1 MAPVLVCI
9 MASLWSIPR
18 GFSLV
23 YNAKALHARAEISSQ
38 YNDINDEGE
47 NYASYAM
54 GSMAVSDLRHRTGN
68 GNRY

>member
-1 MAPVLVCI
+1 M
-9 MASLWSIPR
+9 
-18 GFSLV
+18 V

-47 NYASYAM
+47 NYAGYAM